1 MKKIFTSLF
10 AATAVALTVGAQ
22 QLPNNGFEEAW
33 VDCVPWT
40 SAGNTKA
47 EGTTPTSWMVSNTI
61 GTGGKSPMGNTTI
74 AENVAGYNSAG
85 AVKVENKE
93 ITVLGFVK
101 KTIPGYF
108 GLGTPWATSTST
120 GKNMAGGEFDGIE
133 YVYRPDAIQFM
144 YQSTGSDQPTI
155 LAYTWNGK
163 FVQKDVSGNI
173 TTGLNATKVDMVDR
187 DRNVIGMEDAPQ
199 GGEVTE
205 KGTLVA
211 LINQRLKATTTQ
223 WTKGELEFTYS
234 SETAPAKIN
243 VAFAAGDYFS
253 ISPVKGN
260 TLTVDDV
267 KLIYFSRLKSLKVNG
282 VDVPEFAP
290 DTYEYNV
297 DAEMPADASAIAA
310 ECMGNSGSA
319 KAEVALDA
327 PNNKATVTV
336 TNSNVGGTDVDGEE
350 SHVYTLNFKPA
361 TPPVPDDKA
370 LKYKGIIT
378 IVMNDADITE
388 GGQDATI
395 LIIPNADNTVC
406 TFLLPDFTLKALSE
420 ESLGDIKVDNVKMT
434 QQDGVTSFDGLAE
447 GLQLKYGITADA
459 KVSGTCDAQGNAKMK
474 IDVEW
479 INGEDRIPIL
489 VEFNGK
495 GKPLSTSAV
504 EAIESDDVNAPAEYF
519 TIQGY
524 KVNGNN
530 LANGFYI
537 VRKGNKVSKIY
548 VK

>member
-33 VDCVPWT
+33 IDCVPWT
-40 SAGNTKA
+40 STGNTTA
-47 EGTTPTSWMVSNTI
+47 EGTTPTSWKVSNTV
-61 GTGGKSPMGNTTI
+61 GTKLGLSYLGKTSV
-74 AENVAGYNSAG
+74 AKKVAGYKSESA
-85 AVKVENKE
+85 VNLFNKS
-93 ITVLGFVK
+93 VAGQV
-101 KTIPGYF
+101 IPGYF
-108 GLGTPWATSTST
+108 GLGTPWATASSAT
-120 GKNMAGGEFDGIE
+120 GANKAGGEFGGIE
-133 YVYRPDAIQFM
+133 FVYRPDAIQFM
-144 YQSTGSDQPTI
+144 YQSSGDQQPTVV
-155 LAYTWNGK
+155 AYTWNGK

-173 TTGLNATKVDMVDR
+173 VTNGKPTKVDMVDR
-187 DRNVIGMEDAPQ
+187 DRNVIGMTDAPQ

-211 LINQRLKATTTQ
+211 LINSRLEESTTD
-223 WTKGELEFTYS
+223 WTKGEFEFTYS
-234 SETAPAKIN
+234 AEAAPEKIN
-243 VAFAAGDYFS
+243 VVFSAGDYFS
-253 ISPVKGN
+253 TTLKSN
-260 TLTVDDV
+260 STLTVDDV

-297 DAEMPADASAIAA
+297 DAEMPVDASAIAA

-327 PNNKATVTV
+327 ANNKATVTV

-361 TPPVPDDKA
+361 QQEE
-370 LKYKGIIT
+370 
-378 IVMNDADITE
+378 N
-388 GGQDATI
+388 I
-395 LIIPNADNTVC
+395 LIYNGILKIEMDGEDISNGGIESPLQLIPNADYTECNL
-406 TFLLPDFTLKALSE
+406 LLPEKALGDGF
-420 ESLGDIKVDNVKMT
+420 GDIKVDNVKMT
-434 QQDGVTSFDGLAE
+434 KNG
-447 GLQLKYGITADA
+447 GITDFNGFVKGLTLMGGVIVADA
-459 KVSGTCDAQGNAKMK
+459 VVTGTCDAEGNIDLL
-474 IDVEW
+474 IDVTWDNE
-479 INGEDRIPIL
+479 GTPTPIK
-489 VEFNGK
+489 VTFNGK
-495 GKPLSTSAV
+495 GKPIPTSAV

>member
-40 SAGNTKA
+40 STGNTTA
-47 EGTTPTSWMVSNTI
+47 EGTTPTSWKVSNTV
-61 GTGGKSPMGNTTI
+61 GTKLGLSYLGKTSV
-74 AENVAGYNSAG
+74 AKKVAGYKSESA
-85 AVKVENKE
+85 VNLFNKS
-93 ITVLGFVK
+93 VAGQV
-101 KTIPGYF
+101 IPGYF
-108 GLGTPWATSTST
+108 GLGTPWATASSAA
-120 GKNMAGGEFDGIE
+120 GANKAGGEFGGIE
-133 YVYRPDAIQFM
+133 FVYRPDAIQFM
-144 YQSTGSDQPTI
+144 YQSSGDQQPTVV
-155 LAYTWNGK
+155 AYTWNGK

-173 TTGLNATKVDMVDR
+173 VTNGKPTKVDMVDR
-187 DRNVIGMEDAPQ
+187 DRNVIGMTDAPQ

-211 LINQRLKATTTQ
+211 LINTRLEATTAD
-223 WTKGELEFTYS
+223 WTKGNLEFTYS
-234 SETAPAKIN
+234 DAAAPEKIN
-243 VAFAAGDYFS
+243 VVFAAGDYFS
-253 ISPVKGN
+253 TSPAKDN

-267 KLIYFSRLKSLKVNG
+267 KLIYYSRLKSLKVNG
-282 VDVPEFAP
+282 VDVPEFASN
-290 DTYEYNV
+290 TYEYNV
-297 DAEMPADASAIAA
+297 DAEMPVDASAIAA

-327 PNNKATVTV
+327 ANNKATVTV

-361 TPPVPDDKA
+361 QQEE
-370 LKYKGIIT
+370 
-378 IVMNDADITE
+378 N
-388 GGQDATI
+388 I
-395 LIIPNADNTVC
+395 LIYNGILKIEMDGEDISDGGIESPLQLIPNADYTECN
-406 TFLLPDFTLKALSE
+406 LILPEKALGDGF
-420 ESLGDIKVDNVKMT
+420 GDIKVDNVKMT
-434 QQDGVTSFDGLAE
+434 KNG
-447 GLQLKYGITADA
+447 GITDFNGFVKGLTLMGGVIVADA
-459 KVSGTCDAQGNAKMK
+459 VVTGTCDAEGNIDLL
-474 IDVEW
+474 IDVTWDNE
-479 INGEDRIPIL
+479 GTPTPIK
-489 VEFNGK
+489 VTFNGK
-495 GKPLSTSAV
+495 GKPIPTSAV
-504 EAIESDDVNAPAEYF
+504 EAIESDDVNAPAEYY

>member
-33 VDCVPWT
+33 IDCVPWT
-40 SAGNTKA
+40 STGNTTA
-47 EGTTPTSWMVSNTI
+47 EGTTPTSWKVSNTV
-61 GTGGKSPMGNTTI
+61 GTKLGLSYLGKTSV
-74 AENVAGYNSAG
+74 AKKVAGYKSESA
-85 AVKVENKE
+85 VNLFNKS
-93 ITVLGFVK
+93 VAGQV
-101 KTIPGYF
+101 IPGYF
-108 GLGTPWATSTST
+108 GLGTPWATASSAT
-120 GKNMAGGEFDGIE
+120 GANKAGGEFGGIE
-133 YVYRPDAIQFM
+133 FVYRPDAIQFM
-144 YQSTGSDQPTI
+144 YQSSGDQQPTVV
-155 LAYTWNGK
+155 AYTWNGK

-173 TTGLNATKVDMVDR
+173 VTNGKPTKVDMVDR
-187 DRNVIGMEDAPQ
+187 DRNVIGMTDAPQ

-211 LINQRLKATTTQ
+211 LINSRLEESTTD
-223 WTKGELEFTYS
+223 WTKGEFEFTYS
-234 SETAPAKIN
+234 AEAAPEKIN
-243 VAFAAGDYFS
+243 VVFSAGDYFS
-253 ISPVKGN
+253 TTLKSN
-260 TLTVDDV
+260 STLTVDDV

-297 DAEMPADASAIAA
+297 DAEMPVDASAIAA

-327 PNNKATVTV
+327 ANNKATVTV

-361 TPPVPDDKA
+361 QQEE
-370 LKYKGIIT
+370 
-378 IVMNDADITE
+378 N
-388 GGQDATI
+388 I
-395 LIIPNADNTVC
+395 LIYNGILKIEMDGEDISNGGIESPLQLIPNADYTECN
-406 TFLLPDFTLKALSE
+406 LILPEKALGDGF
-420 ESLGDIKVDNVKMT
+420 GDIKVDNVKMT
-434 QQDGVTSFDGLAE
+434 KNG
-447 GLQLKYGITADA
+447 GITDFNGFVKGLTLMGGVIVADA
-459 KVSGTCDAQGNAKMK
+459 VVTGTCDAEGNIDLL
-474 IDVEW
+474 IDVTWDNE
-479 INGEDRIPIL
+479 GTPTPIK
-489 VEFNGK
+489 VTFNGK
-495 GKPLSTSAV
+495 GKPIPTSAV

-524 KVNGNN
+524 KVNANN

>member
-40 SAGNTKA
+40 SAGNTTA
-47 EGTTPTSWMVSNTI
+47 EGTTPTSWKVSNTV
-61 GTGGKSPMGNTTI
+61 GTKLGSSYLGKTSV
-74 AENVAGYNSAG
+74 AKKVAGYKSESA
-85 AVKVENKE
+85 VNLFNKS
-93 ITVLGFVK
+93 VAGQV
-101 KTIPGYF
+101 IPGYF
-108 GLGTPWATSTST
+108 GLGTPWATASSAA
-120 GKNMAGGEFDGIE
+120 GANKAGGEFGGIE
-133 YVYRPDAIQFM
+133 FVYRPDAIQFM
-144 YQSTGSDQPTI
+144 YQSSGDQQPTVV
-155 LAYTWNGK
+155 AYTWNGK

-173 TTGLNATKVDMVDR
+173 VTNGKPTKVDMVDR
-187 DRNVIGMEDAPQ
+187 DRNVIGMTDAPQ

-211 LINQRLKATTTQ
+211 LINSRLEESTTD
-223 WTKGELEFTYS
+223 WTKGEFEFTYS
-234 SETAPAKIN
+234 AEAAPEKIN
-243 VAFAAGDYFS
+243 VVFSAGDYFS
-253 ISPVKGN
+253 TTLKSN
-260 TLTVDDV
+260 STLTVDDV

-327 PNNKATVTV
+327 ANNKATVTV

-361 TPPVPDDKA
+361 QQEE
-370 LKYKGIIT
+370 
-378 IVMNDADITE
+378 N
-388 GGQDATI
+388 I
-395 LIIPNADNTVC
+395 LIYNGILKIEMDGEDISDGGIESPLQLIPNADYTECN
-406 TFLLPDFTLKALSE
+406 LILPEKALGDGF
-420 ESLGDIKVDNVKMT
+420 GDIKVDNVKMT
-434 QQDGVTSFDGLAE
+434 KNG
-447 GLQLKYGITADA
+447 GITDFNGFVKGLTLMGGVIVADA
-459 KVSGTCDAQGNAKMK
+459 VVTGTCDAEGNIDLL
-474 IDVEW
+474 IDVTWDNE
-479 INGEDRIPIL
+479 GTPTPIK
-489 VEFNGK
+489 VTFNGK

>member
-47 EGTTPTSWMVSNTI
+47 EGQTPTSWKVSNTI
-61 GTGGKSPMGNTTI
+61 GTGGKSPVGNTSI
-74 AENVAGYNSAG
+74 AENVAGYNSVNSVG

-93 ITVLGFVK
+93 INLLLFVT

-108 GLGTPWATSTST
+108 GLGTPWATSTGT
-120 GKNMAGGEFDGIE
+120 GKNMAGGEFGGIAFAF
-133 YVYRPDAIQFM
+133 RPDALQFM
-144 YQSTGSDQPTI
+144 YQSTGSDQPTV

-163 FVQKDVSGNI
+163 FVQKEVSGNI
-173 TTGLNATKVDMVDR
+173 VVSGNPTKIDMVDR

-211 LINQRLKATTTQ
+211 LINTRLEATTAD
-223 WTKGELEFTYS
+223 WTKGNLEFTYS
-234 SETAPAKIN
+234 DAAAPEKIN
-243 VAFAAGDYFS
+243 VVFAAGDYFS

-267 KLIYFSRLKSLKVNG
+267 KLIYYSRLKSLKVNG

-297 DAEMPADASAIAA
+297 DAEMPVDASAIAA

-327 PNNKATVTV
+327 ANNKATVTV

-361 TPPVPDDKA
+361 QQEE
-370 LKYKGIIT
+370 
-378 IVMNDADITE
+378 N
-388 GGQDATI
+388 I
-395 LIIPNADNTVC
+395 LIYNGILKIEMDGEDISSGGIESPLQLIPNADYTECN
-406 TFLLPDFTLKALSE
+406 LILPKEALGDDF
-420 ESLGDIKVDNVKMT
+420 GDIKVDNVKMT
-434 QQDGVTSFDGLAE
+434 KNG
-447 GLQLKYGITADA
+447 GITDFNGFVNGLTLMGGAIVADA
-459 KVSGTCDAQGNAKMK
+459 VVTGTCDAEGNIDLL
-474 IDVEW
+474 IDVTW
-479 INGEDRIPIL
+479 DNNGTLVPID
-489 VEFNGK
+489 VTFNGK
-495 GKPLSTSAV
+495 GKPIPTSAV

>member
-40 SAGNTKA
+40 STGNTKA

-74 AENVAGYNSAG
+74 AENVAGYNSEG

-93 ITVLGFVK
+93 ITVIVVK

-120 GKNMAGGEFDGIE
+120 GKNMAGGEFGGIAFAF
-133 YVYRPDAIQFM
+133 RPDALQFM
-144 YQSTGSDQPTI
+144 YQSTGSDQPTV

-163 FVQKDVSGNI
+163 FVQKEVSGNI
-173 TTGLNATKVDMVDR
+173 VVSGKPTKIDMVDR

-211 LINQRLKATTTQ
+211 LINQRLEATTTQ

-234 SETAPAKIN
+234 DAAAPEKIN
-243 VAFAAGDYFS
+243 VVFAAGDYFS

-297 DAEMPADASAIAA
+297 DAAMPADASAIAA

-327 PNNKATVTV
+327 ANNKATVTV

-361 TPPVPDDKA
+361 QQEE
-370 LKYKGIIT
+370 
-378 IVMNDADITE
+378 N
-388 GGQDATI
+388 I
-395 LIIPNADNTVC
+395 LIYNGILKIEMDGEDISNGGIESPLQLIPNADYTECNL
-406 TFLLPDFTLKALSE
+406 LLPEKALGDGF
-420 ESLGDIKVDNVKMT
+420 GDIKVDNVKMT
-434 QQDGVTSFDGLAE
+434 KNG
-447 GLQLKYGITADA
+447 GITDFNGFVKDLTLMGGGIVADA
-459 KVSGTCDAQGNAKMK
+459 VVTGTCDAEGNIDLL
-474 IDVEW
+474 IDVTW
-479 INGEDRIPIL
+479 DNQGIPTPIK
-489 VEFNGK
+489 VTFNGK
-495 GKPLSTSAV
+495 GKPIPTSAV

>member
-40 SAGNTKA
+40 SAGNTKVA
-47 EGTTPTSWMVSNTI
+47 GQNPTGWKASNTSTPLGAI
-61 GTGGKSPMGNTTI
+61 KV
-74 AENVAGYNSAG
+74 AKNVAGYNSDG
-85 AVKVENKE
+85 AIQVENQE
-93 ITVLGFVK
+93 MAGQV
-101 KTIPGYF
+101 IPGYF
-108 GLGTPWATSTST
+108 GLGTPWATSKGMFKITN
-120 GKNMAGGEFDGIE
+120 KAGGEFGGLE
-133 YVYRPDAIQFM
+133 FAYRPDALQFM
-144 YQSTGSDQPTI
+144 YQSVGNVQPTVV
-155 LAYTWNGK
+155 AYTWNGK
-163 FVQKDVSGNI
+163 FLQKDVSGEVALS
-173 TTGLNATKVDMVDR
+173 GSPKKVDMVDR
-187 DRNVIGMEDAPQ
+187 DRNVIGMADAPE

-205 KGTLVA
+205 KGTLVS
-211 LINQRLKATTTQ
+211 LINTRLEAATAE
-223 WTKGELEFTYS
+223 WTKGMLEFEYAAESTPEKLNVVFSADDFFS
-234 SETAPAKIN
+234 SSPTKDN
-243 VAFAAGDYFS
+243 S
-253 ISPVKGN
+253 I
-260 TLTVDDV
+260 TVDDV

-327 PNNKATVTV
+327 ANNKATVTV

-361 TPPVPDDKA
+361 TPPVPDGKA
-370 LKYKGIIT
+370 LEYKGIIT
-378 IVMNDADITE
+378 IIMFDDDITD

-395 LIIPNADNTVC
+395 QIIPNADNTEC

-434 QQDGVTSFDGLAE
+434 QQDGVTSFDGMAEGMKLAE
-447 GLQLKYGITADA
+447 GAITADA
-459 KVSGTCDAQGNAKMK
+459 KVTGTCDAQGNAKMK

-479 INGEDRIPIL
+479 INGESRIPIL

-495 GKPLSTSAV
+495 GKPVPSSAV

-530 LANGFYI
+530 LASGFYI

>member
-40 SAGNTKA
+40 STGNTTA
-47 EGTTPTSWMVSNTI
+47 EGTTPTSWKVSNTV
-61 GTGGKSPMGNTTI
+61 GTKLGFSYLGKTSV
-74 AENVAGYNSAG
+74 AKKVAGYKSESA
-85 AVKVENKE
+85 VNLFNKS
-93 ITVLGFVK
+93 VAGQV
-101 KTIPGYF
+101 IPGYF
-108 GLGTPWATSTST
+108 GLGTPWATASSAT
-120 GKNMAGGEFDGIE
+120 GANKAGGEFGGIE
-133 YVYRPDAIQFM
+133 FVYRPDAIQFM
-144 YQSTGSDQPTI
+144 YQSSGDQQPTVV
-155 LAYTWNGK
+155 AYTWNGK

-173 TTGLNATKVDMVDR
+173 VTNGKPTKVDMVDR
-187 DRNVIGMEDAPQ
+187 DRNVIGMTDAPQ

-211 LINQRLKATTTQ
+211 LINSRLEESTTD
-223 WTKGELEFTYS
+223 WTKGEFEFTYS
-234 SETAPAKIN
+234 AEAAPEKIN
-243 VAFAAGDYFS
+243 VVFSAGDYFS
-253 ISPVKGN
+253 TTLKSN
-260 TLTVDDV
+260 STLTVDDV

-290 DTYEYNV
+290 NTYEYNV

-319 KAEVALDA
+319 NAEVALDDA
-327 PNNKATVTV
+327 NNKATVTV

-361 TPPVPDDKA
+361 QQEE
-370 LKYKGIIT
+370 
-378 IVMNDADITE
+378 N
-388 GGQDATI
+388 I
-395 LIIPNADNTVC
+395 LIYNGILKIEMDGEDISDGGIESPLQLIPNADYTECN
-406 TFLLPDFTLKALSE
+406 LILPEKALGDGF
-420 ESLGDIKVDNVKMT
+420 GDIKVDNVKMT
-434 QQDGVTSFDGLAE
+434 KNG
-447 GLQLKYGITADA
+447 GITDFNGFVKGLTLMGGVIVADA
-459 KVSGTCDAQGNAKMK
+459 VVTGTCDAEGNIDLL
-474 IDVEW
+474 IDVTWDNE
-479 INGEDRIPIL
+479 GTPTPIK
-489 VEFNGK
+489 VTFNGK
-495 GKPLSTSAV
+495 GKPIPTSAV

>member
-40 SAGNTKA
+40 STGNTTA
-47 EGTTPTSWMVSNTI
+47 EGTTPTSWKVSNTV
-61 GTGGKSPMGNTTI
+61 GTKLGSSYLGKTSV
-74 AENVAGYNSAG
+74 AKKVAGYKSESA
-85 AVKVENKE
+85 VNLFNKS
-93 ITVLGFVK
+93 VAGQV
-101 KTIPGYF
+101 IPGYF
-108 GLGTPWATSTST
+108 GLGTPWATASSAT
-120 GKNMAGGEFDGIE
+120 GANKAGGEFGGIE
-133 YVYRPDAIQFM
+133 FVYRPDAIQFM
-144 YQSTGSDQPTI
+144 YQSSGDQQPTVV
-155 LAYTWNGK
+155 AYTWNGK

-173 TTGLNATKVDMVDR
+173 VTNGKPTKVDMVDR
-187 DRNVIGMEDAPQ
+187 DRNVIGMTDAPQ

-211 LINQRLKATTTQ
+211 LINSRLEESTTD
-223 WTKGELEFTYS
+223 WTKGEFEFTYS
-234 SETAPAKIN
+234 AEAAPEKIN
-243 VAFAAGDYFS
+243 VVFSAGDYFS
-253 ISPVKGN
+253 TTLKSN
-260 TLTVDDV
+260 STLTVDDV

-327 PNNKATVTV
+327 ANNKATVTV

-361 TPPVPDDKA
+361 QQEE
-370 LKYKGIIT
+370 
-378 IVMNDADITE
+378 N
-388 GGQDATI
+388 I
-395 LIIPNADNTVC
+395 LIYNGILKIEMDGEDISDGGIESPLQLIPNADYTECN
-406 TFLLPDFTLKALSE
+406 LILPEKALGDGF
-420 ESLGDIKVDNVKMT
+420 GDIKVDNVKMT
-434 QQDGVTSFDGLAE
+434 KNG
-447 GLQLKYGITADA
+447 GITDFNGFVKGLTLMGGVIVADA
-459 KVSGTCDAQGNAKMK
+459 VVTGTCDAEGNIDLL
-474 IDVEW
+474 IDVTWDNE
-479 INGEDRIPIL
+479 GTPTPIK
-489 VEFNGK
+489 VTFNGK
-495 GKPLSTSAV
+495 GKPIPTSAV

>member
-40 SAGNTKA
+40 STGNTTA
-47 EGTTPTSWMVSNTI
+47 EGTTPTSWKVSNTV
-61 GTGGKSPMGNTTI
+61 GTKLGLSYLGKTSV
-74 AENVAGYNSAG
+74 AKKVAGYKSESA
-85 AVKVENKE
+85 VNLFNKS
-93 ITVLGFVK
+93 VAGQV
-101 KTIPGYF
+101 IPGYF
-108 GLGTPWATSTST
+108 GLGTPWATASSAT
-120 GKNMAGGEFDGIE
+120 GANKAGGEFGGIE
-133 YVYRPDAIQFM
+133 FVYRPDAIQFM
-144 YQSTGSDQPTI
+144 YQSSGDQQPTVV
-155 LAYTWNGK
+155 AYTWNGK

-173 TTGLNATKVDMVDR
+173 VTNGKPKKVDMVDR
-187 DRNVIGMEDAPQ
+187 DRNVIGMTDAPQ

-211 LINQRLKATTTQ
+211 LINSRLEESTTD
-223 WTKGELEFTYS
+223 WTKGEFEFTYS
-234 SETAPAKIN
+234 AEAAPEKIN
-243 VAFAAGDYFS
+243 VVFSAGDYFS
-253 ISPVKGN
+253 TTLKSN
-260 TLTVDDV
+260 STLTVDDV

-297 DAEMPADASAIAA
+297 DAEMPVDASAIAA

-327 PNNKATVTV
+327 ANNKATVTV

-361 TPPVPDDKA
+361 QQEE
-370 LKYKGIIT
+370 
-378 IVMNDADITE
+378 N
-388 GGQDATI
+388 I
-395 LIIPNADNTVC
+395 LIYNGILKIEMDGEDISNGGIESPLQLIPNADYTECNL
-406 TFLLPDFTLKALSE
+406 LLPEKALGDGF
-420 ESLGDIKVDNVKMT
+420 GDIKVDNVKMT
-434 QQDGVTSFDGLAE
+434 KNG
-447 GLQLKYGITADA
+447 GITDFNGFVKGLTLMGGVIVADA
-459 KVSGTCDAQGNAKMK
+459 VVTGTCDAEGNIDLL
-474 IDVEW
+474 IDVTWDNE
-479 INGEDRIPIL
+479 GTPTPIK
-489 VEFNGK
+489 VTFNGK
-495 GKPLSTSAV
+495 GKPIPTSAV

>member
-1 MKKIFTSLF
+1 MKKIYTSLF

-33 VDCVPWT
+33 IECVPWT
-40 SAGNTKA
+40 SKNNTTA

-61 GTGGKSPMGNTTI
+61 GTGGKLPVGNTTI
-74 AENVAGYNSAG
+74 AENVAGYNSVG

-120 GKNMAGGEFDGIE
+120 GKNMAGGEFGGIE

-173 TTGLNATKVDMVDR
+173 TTGSNATKVDMEDR

-211 LINQRLKATTTQ
+211 LINQRLEATTTQ

-243 VAFAAGDYFS
+243 VVFAAGDYFTT
-253 ISPVKGN
+253 SPAKDN

-267 KLIYFSRLKSLKVNG
+267 KLIYYSRLKSLKVNG

-297 DAEMPADASAIAA
+297 DAAMPADASAIAA

-327 PNNKATVTV
+327 ANNKATVTV

-361 TPPVPDDKA
+361 QQEE
-370 LKYKGIIT
+370 
-378 IVMNDADITE
+378 N
-388 GGQDATI
+388 I
-395 LIIPNADNTVC
+395 LIYNGILKIEMDGEDISNGGIESPLQLIPNADYTECNL
-406 TFLLPDFTLKALSE
+406 LLPEKALGDGF
-420 ESLGDIKVDNVKMT
+420 GDIKVDNVKMT
-434 QQDGVTSFDGLAE
+434 KNG
-447 GLQLKYGITADA
+447 GITDFNGFVKGLTLMGGVIVADA
-459 KVSGTCDAQGNAKMK
+459 VVTGTCDAEGNIDLL
-474 IDVEW
+474 IDVTWDNE
-479 INGEDRIPIL
+479 GTPTPIK
-489 VEFNGK
+489 VTFNGK
-495 GKPLSTSAV
+495 GKPIPTSAV

>member
-10 AATAVALTVGAQ
+10 AATAVALSVGAQ

-40 SAGNTKA
+40 STGNTTA
-47 EGTTPTSWMVSNTI
+47 EGTTPTSWKVSNTV
-61 GTGGKSPMGNTTI
+61 GTKLGFSYLGKTSV
-74 AENVAGYNSAG
+74 AKKVAGYKSESA
-85 AVKVENKE
+85 VNLFNKS
-93 ITVLGFVK
+93 VAGQV
-101 KTIPGYF
+101 IPGYF
-108 GLGTPWATSTST
+108 GLGTPWATASSAT
-120 GKNMAGGEFDGIE
+120 GANKAGGEFGGIE
-133 YVYRPDAIQFM
+133 FVYRPDAIQFM
-144 YQSTGSDQPTI
+144 YQSSGDQQPTVV
-155 LAYTWNGK
+155 AYTWNGK

-173 TTGLNATKVDMVDR
+173 VTNGKPTKVDMVDR
-187 DRNVIGMEDAPQ
+187 DRNVIGMTDAPQ

-211 LINQRLKATTTQ
+211 LINSRLEESTTD
-223 WTKGELEFTYS
+223 WTKGEFEFTYS
-234 SETAPAKIN
+234 AEAAPEKIN
-243 VAFAAGDYFS
+243 VVFSAGDYFS
-253 ISPVKGN
+253 TTLKSN
-260 TLTVDDV
+260 STLTVDDV
-267 KLIYFSRLKSLKVNG
+267 KLIYYSRLKSLKVNG

-297 DAEMPADASAIAA
+297 DAEMPVDASAIAA

-327 PNNKATVTV
+327 ANNKATVTV

-361 TPPVPDDKA
+361 QQEE
-370 LKYKGIIT
+370 
-378 IVMNDADITE
+378 N
-388 GGQDATI
+388 I
-395 LIIPNADNTVC
+395 LIYNGILKIEMDGEDISNGGIESPLQLIPNADYTECN
-406 TFLLPDFTLKALSE
+406 LILPEKALGDGF
-420 ESLGDIKVDNVKMT
+420 GDIKVDNVKMT
-434 QQDGVTSFDGLAE
+434 KNG
-447 GLQLKYGITADA
+447 GITDFNGFVKGLTLMGGAIVADA
-459 KVSGTCDAQGNAKMK
+459 VVTGTCDAEGNIDLL
-474 IDVEW
+474 IDVTWDNE
-479 INGEDRIPIL
+479 GTPTPIK
-489 VEFNGK
+489 VTFNGK
-495 GKPLSTSAV
+495 GKPIPTSAV

>member
-40 SAGNTKA
+40 STGNTTA
-47 EGTTPTSWMVSNTI
+47 EGTTPTSWKVSNTV
-61 GTGGKSPMGNTTI
+61 GTKLGSSYLGKTSV
-74 AENVAGYNSAG
+74 AKKVAGYKSESA
-85 AVKVENKE
+85 VNLFNKS
-93 ITVLGFVK
+93 VAGQV
-101 KTIPGYF
+101 IPGYF
-108 GLGTPWATSTST
+108 GLGTPWATASSAA
-120 GKNMAGGEFDGIE
+120 GANKAGGEFGGIE
-133 YVYRPDAIQFM
+133 FVYRPDAIQFM
-144 YQSTGSDQPTI
+144 YQSSGDQQPTVV
-155 LAYTWNGK
+155 AYTWNGK

-173 TTGLNATKVDMVDR
+173 VTNGKPTKVDMVDR
-187 DRNVIGMEDAPQ
+187 DRNVIGMTDAPQ

-211 LINQRLKATTTQ
+211 LINSRLEESTTD
-223 WTKGELEFTYS
+223 WTKGEFEFTYS
-234 SETAPAKIN
+234 AEAAPEKIN
-243 VAFAAGDYFS
+243 VVFSAGDYFS
-253 ISPVKGN
+253 TTLKSN
-260 TLTVDDV
+260 STLTVDDV

-327 PNNKATVTV
+327 ANNKATVTV

-361 TPPVPDDKA
+361 QQEE
-370 LKYKGIIT
+370 
-378 IVMNDADITE
+378 N
-388 GGQDATI
+388 I
-395 LIIPNADNTVC
+395 LIYNGILKIEMDGEDISDGGIESPLQLIPNADYTECN
-406 TFLLPDFTLKALSE
+406 LILPEKALGDGF
-420 ESLGDIKVDNVKMT
+420 GDIKVDNVKMT
-434 QQDGVTSFDGLAE
+434 KNG
-447 GLQLKYGITADA
+447 GITDFNGFVKGLTLMGGVIVADA
-459 KVSGTCDAQGNAKMK
+459 VVTGTCDAEGNIDLL
-474 IDVEW
+474 IDVTWDNE
-479 INGEDRIPIL
+479 GTPTPIK
-489 VEFNGK
+489 VTFNGK

>member
-40 SAGNTKA
+40 STGNTTA
-47 EGTTPTSWMVSNTI
+47 EGTTPTSWKVSNTV
-61 GTGGKSPMGNTTI
+61 GTKLGLSYLGKTSV
-74 AENVAGYNSAG
+74 AKKVAGYKSESA
-85 AVKVENKE
+85 VNLFNKS
-93 ITVLGFVK
+93 VAGQV
-101 KTIPGYF
+101 IPGYF
-108 GLGTPWATSTST
+108 GLGTPWATASSAA
-120 GKNMAGGEFDGIE
+120 GANKAGGEFGGIE
-133 YVYRPDAIQFM
+133 FVYRPDAIQFM
-144 YQSTGSDQPTI
+144 YQSSGDQQPTVV
-155 LAYTWNGK
+155 AYTWNGK

-173 TTGLNATKVDMVDR
+173 VTNGKPTKVDMVDR
-187 DRNVIGMEDAPQ
+187 DRNVIGMTDAPQ

-211 LINQRLKATTTQ
+211 LINSRLEESTTD
-223 WTKGELEFTYS
+223 WTKGEFEFTYS
-234 SETAPAKIN
+234 AEAAPEKIN
-243 VAFAAGDYFS
+243 VVFSAGDYFS
-253 ISPVKGN
+253 TTLKSN
-260 TLTVDDV
+260 STLTVDDV

-327 PNNKATVTV
+327 ANNKATVTV

-361 TPPVPDDKA
+361 QQEE
-370 LKYKGIIT
+370 
-378 IVMNDADITE
+378 N
-388 GGQDATI
+388 I
-395 LIIPNADNTVC
+395 LIYNGILKIEMDGEDISSGGIESPLQLIPNADYTECNL
-406 TFLLPDFTLKALSE
+406 LLPEKALGE
-420 ESLGDIKVDNVKMT
+420 GFGDIKVDNVKMT
-434 QQDGVTSFDGLAE
+434 KNG
-447 GLQLKYGITADA
+447 GITDFNGFVKGLTLMGGAIVADA
-459 KVSGTCDAQGNAKMK
+459 VVTGTCDAEGNIDLL
-474 IDVEW
+474 IDVTWDNE
-479 INGEDRIPIL
+479 GTPTPIK
-489 VEFNGK
+489 VTFNGK
-495 GKPLSTSAV
+495 GKPIPTSAV

>member
-40 SAGNTKA
+40 SKNNTKA

-61 GTGGKSPMGNTTI
+61 GTGGKSPVGNTTI
-74 AENVAGYNSAG
+74 AENVAGYNSVG

-93 ITVLGFVK
+93 ITVIVVK

-120 GKNMAGGEFDGIE
+120 GKNMAGGEFGGIAFAF
-133 YVYRPDAIQFM
+133 RPDALQFM
-144 YQSTGSDQPTI
+144 YQSTGSDQPTV

-163 FVQKDVSGNI
+163 FVQKEVSGNI
-173 TTGLNATKVDMVDR
+173 VVSGKPTKIDMVDR
-187 DRNVIGMEDAPQ
+187 DRNVIGMTDAPQ

-211 LINQRLKATTTQ
+211 LINTRLEATTKDWTQ
-223 WTKGELEFTYS
+223 GNLEFTYS
-234 SETAPAKIN
+234 DAAAPEKIN
-243 VAFAAGDYFS
+243 VVFAAGDYFTTSPAKANS
-253 ISPVKGN
+253 I
-260 TLTVDDV
+260 TVDDV
-267 KLIYFSRLKSLKVNG
+267 KLIYYSRLKSLKVNG

-290 DTYEYNV
+290 NTYEYNV

-327 PNNKATVTV
+327 ANNKATVTV

-361 TPPVPDDKA
+361 QQEE
-370 LKYKGIIT
+370 
-378 IVMNDADITE
+378 N
-388 GGQDATI
+388 I
-395 LIIPNADNTVC
+395 LIYNGILKIEMDGEDISNGGIESPLQLIPNADYTECNL
-406 TFLLPDFTLKALSE
+406 LLPEKALGDGF
-420 ESLGDIKVDNVKMT
+420 GDIKVDNVKMT
-434 QQDGVTSFDGLAE
+434 KNG
-447 GLQLKYGITADA
+447 GITDFNGFVKGLTLMGGAIVADA
-459 KVSGTCDAQGNAKMK
+459 VVTGTCDADGNIDLL
-474 IDVEW
+474 IDVTW
-479 INGEDRIPIL
+479 DNQGTPTPIK
-489 VEFNGK
+489 VTFNGK
-495 GKPLSTSAV
+495 GKPIPTSAV

>member
-40 SAGNTKA
+40 STDNTTA
-47 EGTTPTSWMVSNTI
+47 QGTTPTSWMVSNTI

-74 AENVAGYNSAG
+74 AENVAGYNSEG

-93 ITVLGFVK
+93 ITVLIVK

-120 GKNMAGGEFDGIE
+120 GKNMAGGEFGGIAFAF
-133 YVYRPDAIQFM
+133 RPDALQFM
-144 YQSTGSDQPTI
+144 YQSTGSDQPTV

-163 FVQKDVSGNI
+163 FVQKEVSGNI
-173 TTGLNATKVDMVDR
+173 VVSGKPTKIDMVDR

-211 LINQRLKATTTQ
+211 LINTRLKATAEK
-223 WTKGELEFTYS
+223 WTKGNLEFTYS
-234 SETAPAKIN
+234 DAAAPEKIN
-243 VAFAAGDYFS
+243 VVFAAGDYFS

-297 DAEMPADASAIAA
+297 DAEMPVDASAIAA

-327 PNNKATVTV
+327 ANNKATVTV

-361 TPPVPDDKA
+361 QQEE
-370 LKYKGIIT
+370 
-378 IVMNDADITE
+378 N
-388 GGQDATI
+388 I
-395 LIIPNADNTVC
+395 LIYNGILKIEMDGEDISNGGIESPLQLIPNADYTECNL
-406 TFLLPDFTLKALSE
+406 LLPEKALGDGF
-420 ESLGDIKVDNVKMT
+420 GDIKVDNVKMT
-434 QQDGVTSFDGLAE
+434 KNG
-447 GLQLKYGITADA
+447 GITDFNGFVKGLTLMGGGIVADA
-459 KVSGTCDAQGNAKMK
+459 VVTGTCDAEGNIDLL
-474 IDVEW
+474 IDVTW
-479 INGEDRIPIL
+479 DNQGIPTPIK
-489 VEFNGK
+489 VTFNGK
-495 GKPLSTSAV
+495 GKPIPTSAV

>member
-40 SAGNTKA
+40 SAGNTTA
-47 EGTTPTSWMVSNTI
+47 EGTTPTSWKVSNTV
-61 GTGGKSPMGNTTI
+61 GTKLGLTYLGKTSV
-74 AENVAGYNSAG
+74 AKKVAGYNSESAVNLFNKSMAG
-85 AVKVENKE
+85 QV
-93 ITVLGFVK
+93 
-101 KTIPGYF
+101 IPGYF
-108 GLGTPWATSTST
+108 GLGTPWATASSAT
-120 GKNMAGGEFDGIE
+120 GANKAGGEFGGIE
-133 YVYRPDAIQFM
+133 FVYRPDAIQFM
-144 YQSTGSDQPTI
+144 YQSSGDQQPTVV
-155 LAYTWNGK
+155 AYTWNGK

-173 TTGLNATKVDMVDR
+173 VTNGKPTKVDMVDR
-187 DRNVIGMEDAPQ
+187 DRNVIGMADAPQ

-211 LINQRLKATTTQ
+211 LINSRLEESTTD

-234 SETAPAKIN
+234 AEAAPEKIN
-243 VAFAAGDYFS
+243 VIFSAGDYFS
-253 ISPVKGN
+253 TELKSN
-260 TLTVDDV
+260 STLTVDDV

-297 DAEMPADASAIAA
+297 DAEMPADASVIAA

-327 PNNKATVTV
+327 ANNKATVTV

-361 TPPVPDDKA
+361 QQEE
-370 LKYKGIIT
+370 
-378 IVMNDADITE
+378 N
-388 GGQDATI
+388 I
-395 LIIPNADNTVC
+395 LIYNGILKIEMDGEDISDGGIESPLQLIPNADYTECN
-406 TFLLPDFTLKALSE
+406 LILPEKALGDGF
-420 ESLGDIKVDNVKMT
+420 GDIKVDNVKMT
-434 QQDGVTSFDGLAE
+434 KNG
-447 GLQLKYGITADA
+447 GITDFNGFVKGLTLMGGVIVADA
-459 KVSGTCDAQGNAKMK
+459 VVTGTCDAEGNIDLL
-474 IDVEW
+474 IDVTW
-479 INGEDRIPIL
+479 DNNGTPTPIK
-489 VEFNGK
+489 VTFNGK
-495 GKPLSTSAV
+495 GKPVPSSAV

>member
-10 AATAVALTVGAQ
+10 ATAAVALTAGAQ

-33 VDCVPWT
+33 VECVPWT
-40 SAGNTKA
+40 SGGNTNASGTSPQSWKVANTYAMKLQNIVA
-47 EGTTPTSWMVSNTI
+47 EKVD
-61 GTGGKSPMGNTTI
+61 
-74 AENVAGYNSAG
+74 GYESTG
-85 AVKVENKE
+85 AVKLKNIQVA
-93 ITVLGFVK
+93 GQD
-101 KTIPGYF
+101 IPGYF
-108 GLGTPWATSTST
+108 GLGTPWATSKGTFKIT
-120 GKNMAGGEFDGIE
+120 NKAGGEFGGIE
-133 YVYRPDAIQFM
+133 FAYRPDAIQFM
-144 YQSTGSDQPTI
+144 YQSTGDAQPTV
-155 LAYTWNGK
+155 LAYIWNGK
-163 FVQKDVSGNI
+163 FVQKNVSGEIKLSGNP
-173 TTGLNATKVDMVDR
+173 TKVDMVDR
-187 DRNVIGMEDAPQ
+187 DRNVIGMADAPE

-211 LINQRLKATTTQ
+211 LVNSRLEASTTA
-223 WTKGELEFTYS
+223 WTKGALEFTYS
-234 SETAPAKIN
+234 DAAAPEKIN
-243 VAFAAGDYFS
+243 VVFAADDYFS
-253 ISPVKGN
+253 SSPTKDN

-267 KLIYFSRLKSLKVNG
+267 KLIYYSRLKSLKVNG

-297 DAEMPADASAIAA
+297 DAEMPANASAIAA

-327 PNNKATVTV
+327 ANNKATVTV

-361 TPPVPDDKA
+361 QQEE
-370 LKYKGIIT
+370 
-378 IVMNDADITE
+378 N
-388 GGQDATI
+388 I
-395 LIIPNADNTVC
+395 LIYNGILKIEMDGEDISDGGIESPLQLIPNADYTECN
-406 TFLLPDFTLKALSE
+406 LILPEKALGDGF
-420 ESLGDIKVDNVKMT
+420 GDIKVDNVKMT
-434 QQDGVTSFDGLAE
+434 KNG
-447 GLQLKYGITADA
+447 GITDFNGFVKGLTLMGGVIVADA
-459 KVSGTCDAQGNAKMK
+459 VVTGTCDAEGNIDLL
-474 IDVEW
+474 IDVTW
-479 INGEDRIPIL
+479 DNNGTPTPIK
-489 VEFNGK
+489 VTFNGK